1 MVEIPVEQVR
11 QAARGA
17 AREAGPWIEKLARAG
32 YFARGVVYVIVAWI
46 ALQAALGNRRTAGP
60 EGALTEVFR
69 QPFGKALLIV
79 LAAGLAGYALWR
91 FVQALLDPERKGTD
105 AQGLVSR
112 AGYVLTGIIH
122 ALLTAAAVRMALG
135 SGGPAGGDSEARER
149 TQTLME
155 QPAGPWLVGLVGL
168 GLAAYGLYQ
177 LYRAFQAKLGK
188 RLDLSRM
195 GPRARRAF
203 VPAARAGLA
212 ARGVVFVLIGSFVV
226 RAATSTD
233 PGEARGV
240 GGALE
245 SVRGAPYGT
254 WLLGLVALGL
264 AGYGIFEMVKARY
277 RIIRPPT

>member
-1 MVEIPVEQVR
+1 MGEIPVEQVR

-69 QPFGKALLIV
+69 QPYGKALLIA
-79 LAAGLAGYALWR
+79 LAVGLAGYALWR
-91 FVQALLDPERKGTD
+91 FVQALLDPEHKGTD
-105 AQGLVSR
+105 AKGLVSR
-112 AGYVLTGIIH
+112 VGYVLTGIIH
-122 ALLTAAAVRMALG
+122 TLLTLAAVRMALG
-135 SGGPAGGDSEARER
+135 SGGPGGGESEARER
-149 TQTLME
+149 TGMLME

-177 LYRAFQAKLGK
+177 FYRAFKTKLGK

-195 GPRARRAF
+195 GPRARETF

-212 ARGVVFVLIGSFVV
+212 ARGVIFVLIGSFIV
-226 RAATSTD
+226 RAAASTD
-233 PGEARGV
+233 PGEARGL

-245 SVRGAPYGT
+245 SVRDAPYGT